1 MQVLGTRAGGFR
13 KKPRSE
19 SPIFFQHFR
28 FLRPFLAVDTRT
40 FLYLHVHPIGRLRHD
55 PFPPFRLQDTK
66 FLIPLK
72 KIQLEILGLS
82 SSQSQSGSFALI
94 LGEKGGNR
102 RLPIIIGMFEAQSI
116 AIQIEKIS
124 PNRPLTH
131 DLFKSFAE
139 HVHVVI
145 LEVVISDLKEG
156 VFYSRIVCSDGATT
170 FDIDARPSDAIAI
183 GLRFGVPIYTVE
195 SVLSEA
201 GIILSDL
208 DEAES
213 DTEDED
219 DDEDDDNDTD
229 SPRAAR
235 TQPEPRDPSGQVSM
249 EELSKM
255 LSEALNRED
264 YEKAAKIRDELNKRN
279 G

>member
-1 MQVLGTRAGGFR
+1 
-13 KKPRSE
+13 
-19 SPIFFQHFR
+19 
-28 FLRPFLAVDTRT
+28 
-40 FLYLHVHPIGRLRHD
+40 
-55 PFPPFRLQDTK
+55 
-66 FLIPLK
+66 LK

-94 LGEKGGNR
+94 LGEKTGNR

-139 HVHVVI
+139 HVHVTI
-145 LEVVISDLKEG
+145 LEVLISDLKEG
-156 VFYSRIVCSDGATT
+156 VFYSKIVCSDGATT
-170 FDIDARPSDAIAI
+170 FELDARPSDAIAI

-208 DEAES
+208 DENVD
-213 DTEDED
+213 DT
-219 DDEDDDNDTD
+219 DDEDDQDEDENETEK
-229 SPRAAR
+229 AAPAR
-235 TQPEPRDPSGQVSM
+235 PEPREPSGQTSLD
-249 EELSKM
+249 ELTKM
-255 LSEALNRED
+255 LAQALERED
-264 YEKAAKIRDELNKRN
+264 YEKAAKIRDELNKRK